1 MESYDV
7 LKEAITAVGAKSVA
21 ADMSVS
27 SSLVYKWCE
36 PKEGED
42 AGGAVNP
49 LDRLDRIYQLTG
61 DTGPISWLCQ
71 RAGGFF
77 VENPPPKQ
85 KSDGPL
91 LPVTQRILREFS
103 ELLEA
108 VAKSLENDGQVDAKE
123 AEKIRREWEDLKGV
137 AEGFVLACEKGRYGE
152 NG

>member
-1 MESYDV
+1 MKSHDV
-7 LKEAITAVGAKSVA
+7 LKKAITAVGVKSVA
-21 ADMSVS
+21 ADMSLS

-36 PKEGED
+36 SKEGED
-42 AGGAVNP
+42 AGGAANP
-49 LDRLDRIYQLTG
+49 LDRIDKIYQLTG
-61 DTGPISWLCQ
+61 DTSPISWLCQ

-103 ELLEA
+103 ELLQA
-108 VAKSLENDGQVDAKE
+108 VSNSLENDGQVDTKE

-137 AEGFVLACEKGRYGE
+137 AEGFVLACEKGQYEG
-152 NG
+152 